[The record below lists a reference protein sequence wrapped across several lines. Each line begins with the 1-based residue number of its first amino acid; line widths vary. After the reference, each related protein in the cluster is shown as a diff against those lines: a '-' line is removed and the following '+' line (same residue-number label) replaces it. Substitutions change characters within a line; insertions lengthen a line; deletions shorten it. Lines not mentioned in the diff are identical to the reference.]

1 MAELYLARLG
11 GAGGFEKLVAIKRML
26 PHLSENPQF
35 VAMFEN
41 EGRIAA
47 RLTHPNVC
55 EVYELGEAD
64 GQLFLAMEYLR
75 GLSWAEVV
83 DTLPREDQVVTARII
98 TGVLVQACE
107 GLAYAH
113 ELVDVDGSP
122 LPVVHRDVSPNNLFL
137 TVGGIVKLLDFGVSK
152 ILTEGTVTRTGMI
165 KGKLPYMAPE
175 QIRGEAIDRR
185 ADVFSLGVVTWEA
198 ATGRRLFDRSSD
210 FQIWK
215 AVTEEAIPPIPSGP
229 LQVIGPAIDRALA
242 REPGERC
249 ASAREFAELL
259 RAAVAPLGGPL
270 SPAELAALVSTR
282 YRGEIDDHNK
292 RLASAVH
299 RVRGT
304 DEDLTT
310 QLVVP
315 PNRDVTTTRQT
326 PVDDP
331 GASATAVDV
340 PTGDEAATDR
350 HAPAPAPD
358 ARRDRPTSELDAV
371 EVHIAPRAAT
381 GVAALI
387 ESARGPLAIA
397 TPGADEATTG
407 RRVFDAGT
415 SDSSAVSTIPRLGA
429 ATGPRRT
436 TPRWRVFIPVF
447 GLLAIGTSI
456 AVVIALS
463 SEHDPARSETASG
476 GAISNDASVDLAVA
490 PADPPPATP
499 STTVAPAPI
508 DALVVADE
516 VPDATASIVPSAT
529 PSSRPSKTR
538 APGFYTVNSKPYA
551 AIFIDGRSYGD
562 TPLYHVVLRAGTHV
576 VRAQRPDGPA
586 RSFSIRIEPNTELNS
601 GTLSW

>member
-26 PHLSENPQF
+26 PHLSDNPQF

-83 DTLPREDQVVTARII
+83 DSLPREDQVLTARII
-98 TGVLVQACE
+98 AGVLVQACE

-122 LPVVHRDVSPNNLFL
+122 LPIVHRDVSPNNLFL

-152 ILTEGTVTRTGMI
+152 ILTEGTATRTGMI

-175 QIRGEAIDRR
+175 QIRGEPLDRR

-215 AVTEEAIPPIPSGP
+215 AVTEEPIPPIPSGP
-229 LQVIGPAIDRALA
+229 MQAIGPAIDRALA
-242 REPGERC
+242 REPGARC

-259 RAAVAPLGGPL
+259 RTAVAPLGGPL
-270 SPAELAALVSTR
+270 SPAELAALVATR
-282 YRGEIDDHNK
+282 YRAELDDHNK

-299 RVRGT
+299 RIRGT
-304 DEDLTT
+304 EEDPTT

-315 PNRDVTTTRQT
+315 PNRDVTTTRET
-326 PVDDP
+326 PIDDP

-340 PTGDEAATDR
+340 VTGDEAATDQ
-350 HAPAPAPD
+350 HAPAPAPE
-358 ARRDRPTSELDAV
+358 ARPERLTSELDAV
-371 EVHIAPRAAT
+371 DTHTAPRAAT

-387 ESARGPLAIA
+387 ASARGPLAVS
-397 TPGADEATTG
+397 TPGADEAPTA
-407 RRVFDAGT
+407 RRVVDAAP
-415 SDSSAVSTIPRLGA
+415 DSGAFSTIPRLGA
-429 ATGPRRT
+429 ATPARRNIPRR
-436 TPRWRVFIPVF
+436 RAFLLVL
-447 GLLAIGTSI
+447 GLLAIGVSI
-456 AVVIALS
+456 AVFIAWS
-463 SEHDPARSETASG
+463 PTHDPGRSESASGVARSD
-476 GAISNDASVDLAVA
+476 DASVDLAVA
-490 PADPPPATP
+490 PSDAPTPTP
-499 STTVAPAPI
+499 STVVIPAPV
-508 DALVVADE
+508 DASVAVDE
-516 VPDATASIVPSAT
+516 APDAAASTVPNPT
-529 PSSRPSKTR
+529 PSGRPSKPR
-538 APGFYTVNSKPYA
+538 GPGYYTVNSKPYA

-562 TPLYHVVLRAGTHV
+562 TPLYHVVLQAGTHV
-576 VRAQRPDGPA
+576 VRARRPDGPA
-586 RSFSIRIEPNTELNS
+586 RTFSIRIEPNTELNS
-601 GTLSW
+601 GTLTW